1 MTLWLLDTNMISDLV
16 RNPFGPVAQRI
27 ETADNEEICTS
38 IVVACEMRYGAAKW
52 GSIKLAERIEAILA
66 VIDVRPLIEDA
77 DRHYATLR
85 YQLEHRGKPI
95 GSNGMLIAAHALA
108 LGATLVTANTREFSR
123 IENLSLENWL
133 S

>member
-1 MTLWLLDTNMISDLV
+1 VTLWLLDTNMISDLV

-38 IVVACEMRYGAAKW
+38 IVVACELRYGVTKR
-52 GSIKLAERIEAILA
+52 GSIKLTERIEATLA
-66 VIDVRPLIEDA
+66 YIDVRPLIEDA
-77 DRHYATLR
+77 DRHYAALR
-85 YQLEHRGKPI
+85 CQLEHRGKPI
-95 GSNGMLIAAHALA
+95 GSNDMLIAAHALA
-108 LGATLVTANTREFSR
+108 LGATLVTANTREFIR